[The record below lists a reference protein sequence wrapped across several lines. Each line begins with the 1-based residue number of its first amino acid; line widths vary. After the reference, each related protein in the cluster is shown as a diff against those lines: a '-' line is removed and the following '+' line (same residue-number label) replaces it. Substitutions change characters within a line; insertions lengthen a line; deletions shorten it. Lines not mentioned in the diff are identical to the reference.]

1 MSKIGRRPIDIQ
13 GVEVSVSG
21 QDIHYKGKNNSGVYV
36 LSPGLEAHVED
47 SKLFIKPTTKN
58 RDMNMVWGMS
68 RALMANAISGAKA
81 PFERIVEIKG
91 LGFKATRVGDNLE
104 FSLGYSHK
112 ITCDIPEN
120 VTIEIDKTG
129 QKLTL
134 KSFDKEAL
142 GAFCDRIK
150 SFRRPEPY
158 KGTGIKLSTE
168 TIARKAGKAKSA

>member
-1 MSKIGRRPIDIQ
+1 
-13 GVEVSVSG
+13 
-21 QDIHYKGKNNSGVYV
+21 
-36 LSPGLEAHVED
+36 
-47 SKLFIKPTTKN
+47 
-58 RDMNMVWGMS
+58 MVWGMS

-91 LGFKATRVGDNLE
+91 LGFKATRVGDSLE